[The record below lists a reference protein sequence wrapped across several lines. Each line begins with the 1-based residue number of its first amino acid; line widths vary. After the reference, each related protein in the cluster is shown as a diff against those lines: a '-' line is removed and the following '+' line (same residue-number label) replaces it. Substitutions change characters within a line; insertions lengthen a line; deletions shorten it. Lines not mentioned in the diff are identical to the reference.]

1 MPTKI
6 ISKHTKKR
14 YKREQLGPD
23 PNCIIFAKSREKNIK
38 CREKIL
44 FLRRQV
50 GRKMK
55 KTDELIT
62 LIGRYKELEIDSQI
76 DYEKFYLYSIIT
88 HSTAIEGSTV
98 TEFENQMLFDEGVSA
113 KGKTIVEQMMNLD
126 LKRAYEESIR
136 LAKAHTP
143 ITIDMLKALSK
154 LVMQNTGS
162 IYKTALGDFSS
173 ANGDLRLVNV
183 TAGVGGR
190 SYMSYQKVPDKLQE
204 FCEWLNAE
212 RAKKMSMAERY
223 NMCFEAH
230 YRLVTIHPWADG
242 NGRMARLIMNHIQ
255 FEFGL
260 VPAKVLKEDKG
271 DYINALI
278 AARESDDITLFL
290 DFMAEEMVKTITTD
304 INAYL
309 NSIEESG
316 EKKPKSREKI
326 LSMLRVH
333 PEYSAKKLSEEIGIT
348 QKAIEKQLAK
358 LKAEGRIKRNG
369 PDKGG
374 SWEVI

>member
-1 MPTKI
+1 MNRT
-6 ISKHTKKR
+6 
-14 YKREQLGPD
+14 
-23 PNCIIFAKSREKNIK
+23 N
-38 CREKIL
+38 
-44 FLRRQV
+44 
-50 GRKMK
+50 
-55 KTDELIT
+55 ELIA
-62 LIGRYKELEIDSQI
+62 LIGRYKELGIDSQI

-98 TEFENQMLFDEGVSA
+98 TEVENQLLFDEGISA
-113 KGKTIVEQMMNLD
+113 NGKTIMEQMMNLD

-143 ITIDMLKALSK
+143 VTIDVLKTLSR

-162 IYKTALGDFSS
+162 TYKTALGDFSS

-183 TAGVGGR
+183 TAGAGGK
-190 SYMSYQKVPDKLQE
+190 SYLSYQKVPAKLQE
-204 FCEWLNAE
+204 FCDWLNAQ
-212 RAKKMSMAERY
+212 RAKNMSMAERY
-223 NMCFEAH
+223 NLSFEAH

-255 FEFGL
+255 FEFSL

-278 AARESDDITLFL
+278 ATRESDDIGHFL
-290 DFMAEEMVKTITTD
+290 NFMANEMTKTISSD
-304 INAYL
+304 IEAYL
-309 NSIEESG
+309 KSTEESG
-316 EKKPKSREKI
+316 EKTDNSREKKPKSREKI
-326 LSMLRVH
+326 LSLLRVH
-333 PEYSAKKLSEEIGIT
+333 PEYTAKILSKEIGVT
-348 QKAIEKQLAK
+348 EKAIEKHISK

-374 SWEVI
+374 SWEVID